1 MKLGMIAPSHDE
13 KGIAKVASLG
23 LKWIEFDINAD
34 DISYFNTEEIKK
46 SLALHGVKTGAI
58 GRWGRPRIE
67 KDGSINA
74 KEQKDEFDLID
85 ICKILGCP
93 YYIAGVNY
101 VEELSLYENYSAAIK
116 YLGALKER
124 CGEEVKLITYN
135 CNWNNYIDKPAA
147 WDIVNAHLGIGIKFD
162 PSHTING
169 GRDYIDEAFRYGDK
183 VGHIHLKGTVNIGG
197 THFDDPPAGLDSVN
211 WGMLLSIFQKH
222 GYKDMLSI
230 EPHSYTWQGE
240 LGERGLKYTID
251 YFRAM
256 PFITE

>member
-13 KGIAKVASLG
+13 SGIAKAASLG

-34 DISYFNTEEIKK
+34 DISYFNAEEIKK
-46 SLALHGVKTGAI
+46 SLDSHGVKTGAI

-67 KDGSINA
+67 NGGGINA
-74 KEQKDEFDLID
+74 KEQKDEFELID
-85 ICKILGCP
+85 ICKKLGCP

-101 VEELSLYENYSAAIK
+101 VEGLSLYENYTAAIK
-116 YLGALKER
+116 YLGSLKER
-124 CGEEVKLITYN
+124 CGGEVKLITYN
-135 CNWNNYIDKPAA
+135 CGWNNYIDKPAA

-162 PSHTING
+162 PSHSINA
-169 GRDYIDEAFRYGDK
+169 GRDYIGEAVRYGGK
-183 VGHIHLKGTVNIGG
+183 VGHIHLKGTINYGG
-197 THFDDPPAGLDSVN
+197 EHFDDPPAGLDSVN

-222 GYKDMLSI
+222 GYDGMLSI
-230 EPHSYTWQGE
+230 EPHSATWRDE
-240 LGERGLKYTID
+240 LGERGLKYTVD